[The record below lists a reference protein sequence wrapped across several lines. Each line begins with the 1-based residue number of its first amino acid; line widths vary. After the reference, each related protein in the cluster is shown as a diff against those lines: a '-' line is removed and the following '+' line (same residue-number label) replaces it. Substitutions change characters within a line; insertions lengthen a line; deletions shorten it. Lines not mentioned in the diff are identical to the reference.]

1 MTEVTSAVVVGTVV
15 DIRPLKS
22 LSVQL
27 LPASSL
33 LRRVLSSEPDKMQP
47 AYFLAKLGTWL
58 ALLREERL
66 A

>member
-1 MTEVTSAVVVGTVV
+1 MSAVASLAEKV
-15 DIRPLKS
+15 DVRPVKALAAE
-22 LSVQL
+22 L

-33 LRRVLSSEPDKMQP
+33 LRRVLSSEPDRMPP
-47 AYFLAKLGTWL
+47 ADYLAKLGTWL